1 MEKRREEGEC
11 FFLPSPFRYLENSCS
26 NSYIKYLK
34 LFVHKGKLWRF
45 LFSPLSSPLSLLMS
59 PNSKHPHLGA
69 AKTRLKRVVQKG
81 EPVAEKV
88 AGKILGGSS
97 EHDERNET
105 SAMSIHWSYITPDL
119 IETHGSMIDTN
130 AAGRLIRKKSE
141 VALDVMQ
148 AHEHPDERGSISLFA
163 ALAVLCICAGVL
175 HALDAKDTC
184 IFVLANSDVPLYLA
198 VSLAAASFFVGR
210 VFEVHFGNNRSSM
223 IQHSK
228 HVGFTT
234 AECEE
239 TKNGEVTSDKLMQ
252 QRVQNRIQQQNENA
266 YTQQL
271 KNKLYCGKQKV
282 KQYVHIIPNTF
293 RSNLSLRMEEKLPCI
308 HLSIDLM
315 RHLLTYQDFSK
326 SVAPAEIKQTA
337 SKAASFV
344 EDISLGH
351 CVLNNSEDASFE
363 DEGFD
368 YIVEP
373 MCSLRGM
380 DMFLADDPEVEIWK
394 QPMLSE

>member
-1 MEKRREEGEC
+1 MKR
-11 FFLPSPFRYLENSCS
+11 LP
-26 NSYIKYLK
+26 
-34 LFVHKGKLWRF
+34 
-45 LFSPLSSPLSLLMS
+45 
-59 PNSKHPHLGA
+59 
-69 AKTRLKRVVQKG
+69 
-81 EPVAEKV
+81 
-88 AGKILGGSS
+88 
-97 EHDERNET
+97 
-105 SAMSIHWSYITPDL
+105 SAMSITAPDL

-130 AAGRLIRKKSE
+130 SAGRLIRKKSE
-141 VALDVMQ
+141 VTLDVMQ
-148 AHEHPDERGSISLFA
+148 AHGQLDERGSISLFA

-228 HVGFTT
+228 HVAFTT

-293 RSNLSLRMEEKLPCI
+293 RSNLSLSGMEERLPCI
-308 HLSIDLM
+308 HLSTDLM
-315 RHLLTYQDFSK
+315 RHLLTYQDFST